1 LWNVIENGGT
11 GRGVLVSE
19 KGEIATKNAA
29 ARETGGGKTE
39 DIAIDRGDGK

>member
-11 GRGVLVSE
+11 GRGVPISQ

-29 ARETGGGKTE
+29 ARETWSGE
-39 DIAIDRGDGK
+39 SEEIAIDRGDGK